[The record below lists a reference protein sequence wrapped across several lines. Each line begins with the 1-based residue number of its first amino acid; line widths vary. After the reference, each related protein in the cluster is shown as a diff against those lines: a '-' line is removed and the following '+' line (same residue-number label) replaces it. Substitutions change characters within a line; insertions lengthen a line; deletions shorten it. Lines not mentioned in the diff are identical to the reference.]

1 MSILV
6 AHEVTAPTSY
16 TEIDSPGKCP
26 LVRKKVR
33 ERLRRRMNET
43 ANDFTKQLM
52 GIGMRALSLIHN
64 LVQSEL
70 FKTK

>member
-1 MSILV
+1 
-6 AHEVTAPTSY
+6 
-16 TEIDSPGKCP
+16 
-26 LVRKKVR
+26 
-33 ERLRRRMNET
+33 MNET